1 LVLSIHIAQNAVT
14 MIMTTVLLCFKGF
27 FHGLA
32 ENFLVAWP
40 HLFYSQLAAKRQFL
54 QPAVSLL

>member
-1 LVLSIHIAQNAVT
+1 
-14 MIMTTVLLCFKGF
+14 MTTVLLCFKGF